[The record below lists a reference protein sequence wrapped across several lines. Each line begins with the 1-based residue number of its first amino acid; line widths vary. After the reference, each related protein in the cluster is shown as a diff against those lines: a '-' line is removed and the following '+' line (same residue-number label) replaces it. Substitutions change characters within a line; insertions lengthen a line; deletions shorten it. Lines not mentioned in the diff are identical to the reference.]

1 MKPENILIDSDGYA
15 KLTDFGLSK
24 ENIYSG
30 KGTTS
35 SFCGTC
41 EYLAPEVITA
51 SKEKLYGQ
59 SCDWWSFG
67 CVLYEMLTG
76 VPPFYS
82 KKREELF
89 VMIRGKNPTFYSYH
103 SLEAVDLL
111 SKLLVKDPELRLTE
125 PSEIKA
131 HPFFAKDVDW
141 QAMARKELRT
151 PYKPI
156 LDNSEDT
163 KHFDNEICQ

>member
-1 MKPENILIDSDGYA
+1 MTERKILERIDHPFIVKMNFAFQSTKQLFLVLDYCPGGELFFYIQKIGRFKESSAKFYAANILLALECLHENGIVYRDLKPENILIDSDGFA

-76 VPPFYS
+76 
-82 KKREELF
+82 
-89 VMIRGKNPTFYSYH
+89 
-103 SLEAVDLL
+103 
-111 SKLLVKDPELRLTE
+111 
-125 PSEIKA
+125 
-131 HPFFAKDVDW
+131 
-141 QAMARKELRT
+141 
-151 PYKPI
+151 
-156 LDNSEDT
+156 
-163 KHFDNEICQ
+163 

>member
-1 MKPENILIDSDGYA
+1 MVDSDGYA

-30 KGTTS
+30 KGGGTAS

-51 SKEKLYGQ
+51 SKEKDNLYGQ

-67 CVLYEMLTG
+67 CVIYEMLTG
-76 VPPFYS
+76 KPPFYS

-89 VMIRGKNPTFYSYH
+89 MMIRCRQPEFYPFH
-103 SLEAVDLL
+103 SKEAIDLIG
-111 SKLLVKDPELRLTE
+111 KLLVKDPEQRLTD
-125 PSEIKA
+125 PVDIKS
-131 HPFFAKDVDW
+131 HPFFHKDIDW
-141 QAMARKELRT
+141 TGM
-151 PYKPI
+151 I
-156 LDNSEDT
+156 L
-163 KHFDNEICQ
+163 